1 MLFVSRKRDAN
12 QRGNIKLSGK
22 NSMIQEGDYTM
33 NLKEI
38 NLSDPQLTS
47 LIKGISCGTRRSPE
61 VRLATQFLITLIV
74 PRDREKEG
82 RETLRTICATNR
94 GLGWRN
100 K

>member
-1 MLFVSRKRDAN
+1 
-12 QRGNIKLSGK
+12 
-22 NSMIQEGDYTM
+22 MIQEGDYTT

-74 PRDREKEG
+74 PRD
-82 RETLRTICATNR
+82 
-94 GLGWRN
+94 
-100 K
+100 

>member
-1 MLFVSRKRDAN
+1 
-12 QRGNIKLSGK
+12 
-22 NSMIQEGDYTM
+22 MIQEGDYTT

-74 PRDREKEG
+74 PHDQEKEG